1 MKGNNIPSYKRAALI
16 IIALAFLSCFIPLSS
31 AFSAQSQLTI
41 SYERYVSV
49 FYSNQLHRFHND
61 LVNASVYYYISNSTY
76 TSSYLGHA
84 TDVASDVYLYQVVPS
99 NELLTYNGTIKL
111 DLNQNGSLTVVS
123 QIPQLIR
130 LVVNS
135 SSIEELAWAGLLMN
149 NQTIKTNVYVN
160 GTGSITLVFI
170 NGSSLTNV
178 TFPLKVGEQTF
189 SDSLKLVKIYP
200 SLISHSSEKIEV
212 QQNFPR
218 RYVPEHEEFAIS
230 NNTITSS
237 ANYNT
242 TLAYLNGSLVPALVW
257 KGEGLEMMGLGF
269 DRFSVEGN
277 SNYQFT
283 TIEFFGVNGTSIG
296 YIHVTFISKSGSREF
311 LFNNSSSNLMAGEI
325 KWVLGKTSIPS
336 SSIKAN
342 IKVKD
347 LPVIITITDN
357 DSIESTA
364 FVNVSHVV
372 FANEHN
378 YHNKAYLVEVSINGT
393 YRFVLITK
401 DGNIYNV
408 SLAEPEAIT
417 ITNVTIDNR
426 AHVAQKV
433 LINGSQNVVFNVSP
447 LYNQSF
453 VVYKQVNGT
462 IEPLNSTNYFIIQNK
477 IFIYDDPSNVY
488 YIVYGVTPTSST
500 NSTGPQSVSSN
511 NSQQGT
517 PLNSDLVIYG
527 IIILIVAVIV
537 ILVLF
542 RRK

>member
-16 IIALAFLSCFIPLSS
+16 IIALASLSCFIPLSS

-84 TDVASDVYLYQVVPS
+84 TDVASDIYLYQVVPS

-149 NQTIKTNVYVN
+149 NQAIKTNVYVN

-527 IIILIVAVIV
+527 IIILI
-537 ILVLF
+537 
-542 RRK
+542 

>member
-16 IIALAFLSCFIPLSS
+16 IIALASLSCFIPLSS

-408 SLAEPEAIT
+408 SLVEPEAIT

-527 IIILIVAVIV
+527 IIILI
-537 ILVLF
+537 
-542 RRK
+542 